1 MNLYLDSILFA
12 LIVLIYWVI
21 SEMFTILFRFA
32 GLPDEKARFQVLS
45 LLTGTGFTTHESEMI
60 LTTPRRRQ
68 LARITILFGYV
79 FNLTIV
85 TVIINAFLA
94 LRLSQAEHEFL
105 AVLAPL
111 GSVAL
116 IFAFIRSP
124 KMRAWSDEKLEKL
137 ADTYFGRET
146 GNTVMLLDYIGDNSI
161 AQVRLKSVP
170 EELRDKPLSASG
182 LRESEGLTVLLIEH
196 PGETPEPATTH
207 ILSIVFFYRGYIIR
221 NPYRPIRAA
230 SAAAAEHIIRY
241 ASSVF
246 PALRPAAEQQKIGG
260 TKSDGTTK
268 RRETQCDDPRCDLHR
283 RQAQPDLPARGDRH
297 RLFPV
302 FKKLGLGR
310 KRPDGLSARGLG
322 HQRGTGPDGAAVHY
336 IRLGQDHGRQR
347 LL

>member
-60 LTTPRRRQ
+60 LTTPRRRR

-85 TVIINAFLA
+85 TVIINTFLA
-94 LRLSQAEHEFL
+94 LRLTQAEHEFL

-170 EELRDKPLSASG
+170 EELRDKPLSSSG

-196 PGETPEPATTH
+196 PGETPEPATGFA
-207 ILSIVFFYRGYIIR
+207 ILTDGDKLTVFGNYDSIR
-221 NPYRPIRAA
+221 RAFRA
-230 SAAAAEHIIRY
+230 KERFSED
-241 ASSVF
+241 
-246 PALRPAAEQQKIGG
+246 E
-260 TKSDGTTK
+260 D
-268 RRETQCDDPRCDLHR
+268 
-283 RQAQPDLPARGDRH
+283 
-297 RLFPV
+297 
-302 FKKLGLGR
+302 
-310 KRPDGLSARGLG
+310 
-322 HQRGTGPDGAAVHY
+322 AVH
-336 IRLGQDHGRQR
+336 RKVG
-347 LL
+347 

>member
-21 SEMFTILFRFA
+21 SEMFTILFRFT

-60 LTTPRRRQ
+60 LTTPRRRR

-85 TVIINAFLA
+85 TIIINAFLA

-146 GNTVMLLDYIGDNSI
+146 GNTVMLLDYIGKDSIALVTLNSI
-161 AQVRLKSVP
+161 P
-170 EELRDKPLSASG
+170 EEYQNVPLSEMG
-182 LRESEGLTVLLIEH
+182 LRAETGILVMLVDSGNGKAEAAGADTVFHVGDKLTVF
-196 PGETPEPATTH
+196 GDYATICRSFH
-207 ILSIVFFYRGYIIR
+207 
-221 NPYRPIRAA
+221 A
-230 SAAAAEHIIRY
+230 
-241 ASSVF
+241 
-246 PALRPAAEQQKIGG
+246 
-260 TKSDGTTK
+260 
-268 RRETQCDDPRCDLHR
+268 RERFTD
-283 RQAQPDLPARGDRH
+283 
-297 RLFPV
+297 
-302 FKKLGLGR
+302 
-310 KRPDGLSARGLG
+310 S
-322 HQRGTGPDGAAVHY
+322 
-336 IRLGQDHGRQR
+336 
-347 LL
+347 